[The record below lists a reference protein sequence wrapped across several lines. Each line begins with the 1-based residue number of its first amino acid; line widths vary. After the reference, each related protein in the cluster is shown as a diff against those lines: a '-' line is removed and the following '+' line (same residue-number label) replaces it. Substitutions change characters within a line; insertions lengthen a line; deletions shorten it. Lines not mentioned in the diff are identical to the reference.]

1 MAAVALLLAA
11 TAVADVAVIVVPPD
25 HLFALPE
32 AAMIDHLLSALAPQH
47 LSAFL
52 LTSHSANA
60 AQLSGLVGTDGKLDL
75 DALRRIAAAHRAS
88 DGLVLWWRDDGLT
101 AVFAGADGRAV
112 EVPVKLPGNVEG
124 AKQAATALIEGLEA
138 AGFGGPGRGTVT
150 DTPRGS
156 GASGTADVSPRTAE
170 PARPAEA
177 AAPLEP
183 AAKPVEVE
191 NPAGG
196 GQPGIPEPAL
206 PTPGAV
212 PAQPLPQT
220 GAVPRE
226 ARLLLE
232 LATQSYREGNYQ
244 LALNR
249 LSAALRAGAPPGE
262 VLELEAKIYAAT
274 GDATKQVKALQ
285 ELFSLVPSRADVA
298 IAIAILLTEQGL
310 WQEAARVLDRA
321 IAAVPDDPQLYLRLA
336 AIYQRQ
342 RRTNE
347 ALNVLGRG
355 MERTRHP
362 DVGLALGAAYLGAGD
377 VRAAEAVYS
386 QLATSQ
392 DATVRARALD
402 ALGDL
407 YTKTGDTERA
417 VEAYVEAARARG
429 EPAMLART
437 RYTALYAAVDGL
449 VEAHV
454 GQAWQL
460 FEQLA
465 AGNPSRPREAV
476 LGALKM
482 ADAQV
487 ARALALCDE
496 VLPPPELHKL
506 HRQRQLYYALLRE
519 ALAAAITFADT
530 GRQDMAELAQ
540 QRITD
545 AVKRRPAGAQ
555 E

>member
-1 MAAVALLLAA
+1 MV
-11 TAVADVAVIVVPPD
+11 VVPPD
-25 HLFALPE
+25 HVFALPE
-32 AAMIDHLLSALAPQH
+32 AVMIDHLLSALAPQH
-47 LSAFL
+47 LSVFL
-52 LTSHSANA
+52 LTAHSANA
-60 AQLSGLVGTDGKLDL
+60 AQLSRLVSADGKLDL
-75 DALRRIAAAHRAS
+75 DALGRIAATHRAS
-88 DGLVLWWRDDGLT
+88 DALVLWWRAEDVT

-124 AKQAATALIEGLEA
+124 AKQAAAALIEGLTA
-138 AGFGGPGRGTVT
+138 AGFGEAGRGKVSS
-150 DTPRGS
+150 TPRGS
-156 GASGTADVSPRTAE
+156 EASGTPVVSPPTAE
-170 PARPAEA
+170 PARPAGA
-177 AAPLEP
+177 AAPLEST
-183 AAKPVEVE
+183 AKPAEVE
-191 NPAGG
+191 TPTGGEQPA
-196 GQPGIPEPAL
+196 IPEPAS
-206 PTPGAV
+206 PTPGAES
-212 PAQPLPQT
+212 AQPPSQT
-220 GAVPRE
+220 GAAPRE

-244 LALNR
+244 LALDR

-274 GDATKQVKALQ
+274 GYAAKQVKALQ
-285 ELFSLVPSRADVA
+285 ELFSLVPRRADVA
-298 IAIAILLTEQGL
+298 IALAMLLTEQGL

-362 DVGLALGAAYLGAGD
+362 DVGLALGAAYLSAGD
-377 VRAAEAVYS
+377 VRAAQAVYS
-386 QLATSQ
+386 QLAASQ
-392 DATVRARALD
+392 DAAVRARALD

-407 YTKTGDTERA
+407 YTKAGDTERA
-417 VEAYVEAARARG
+417 VEAYVEAARTRG
-429 EPAMLART
+429 EPAMLATT

-460 FEQLA
+460 FGQLA

-506 HRQRQLYYALLRE
+506 HRQRQFYYALLRE

-530 GRQDMAELAQ
+530 GRQDMADLAR
-540 QRITD
+540 QRMTD
-545 AVKRRPAGAQ
+545 AVRRRPAGAQ
-555 E
+555 G